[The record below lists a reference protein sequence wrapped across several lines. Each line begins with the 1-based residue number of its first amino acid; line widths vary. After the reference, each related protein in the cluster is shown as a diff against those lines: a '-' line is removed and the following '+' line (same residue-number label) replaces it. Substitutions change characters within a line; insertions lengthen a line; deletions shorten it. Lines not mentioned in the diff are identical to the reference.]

1 MGDTSAQ
8 YATDRR
14 PPLAGYAVVLGAFG
28 AALGGVAALER
39 SRDRPPERQGALEL
53 ALLAGATFKAARVI
67 SRERLGSVVRA
78 PFVEG
83 DEASPS
89 APPAG
94 DGVRRALGE
103 LVTCSRCAGTWAALG
118 LVATRTAA
126 PRVGRVLVTTLA
138 AGAANDFLQ
147 AGFSALCATAN
158 ERALDPASGSAQRTQ
173 ARVRT

>member
-1 MGDTSAQ
+1 VPESPAQ
-8 YATDRR
+8 AATPERR
-14 PPLAGYAVVLGAFG
+14 PPPLAGYAVVLGTFG

-39 SRDRPPERQGALEL
+39 ALRRGDERPDALEL

-78 PFVEG
+78 PFVDGE
-83 DEASPS
+83 EAGPD

-118 LVATRTAA
+118 LVGAQAVA
-126 PRVGRVLVTTLA
+126 PRAGRVLVTTLA

-147 AGFSALCATAN
+147 AGFAALCGRAN
-158 ERALDPASGSAQRTQ
+158 ERTPS
-173 ARVRT
+173 